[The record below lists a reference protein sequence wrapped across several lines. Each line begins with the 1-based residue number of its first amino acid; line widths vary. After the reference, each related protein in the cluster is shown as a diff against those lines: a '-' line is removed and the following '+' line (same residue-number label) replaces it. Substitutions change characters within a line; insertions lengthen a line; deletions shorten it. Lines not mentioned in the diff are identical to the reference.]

1 MQTNS
6 VYIILTHVEG
16 YNLFAQL
23 AEGRRIVGKLQGVF
37 NVKAGYLTNS
47 DPRTVLKSRNLF
59 RIKRGIRLERKGF
72 TLCQLI

>member
-6 VYIILTHVEG
+6 VYIILTHVKG

-23 AEGRRIVGKLQGVF
+23 AEGRRIVGKSQGI